1 MVVEDPYLWLEDL
14 GNKRVVEWA
23 LRQSRESVESLRPLS
38 DRLYEHVLHFYKLP
52 YLMQSVITDRGYMVL
67 LREGGSFRV
76 VVLRRDGSREP
87 LIDSKDLGKD
97 IVLRGIYAPRDG
109 DLLGLS
115 FSEAG
120 ADEGILRIL
129 DVDSGEVLDE
139 LKGVV
144 GNLVW
149 LDGERYYYVKSYRRE
164 KTPDGVEPPTSRVFL
179 REDGEEE
186 MVFGEG
192 VPTSHFITLRRSTSG
207 LRALLEV
214 NYGWTRNTVYGG
226 DLKDPASWRRVY
238 GGDGFVAHP
247 IDFVEGGY
255 LIASYEGGGFG
266 KLLHVTDGGV
276 REVVGE
282 GKYPLQGAAL
292 VDSKIVATY
301 LVDASSTIKIYDL
314 SGLPHGERG
323 LLPQGTISLLDSD
336 GREVLL
342 KYESFTVPYRFFSL
356 RGDLELRE
364 VDKAEA
370 GLGEVSIED
379 RWTRSKDGTPIH
391 YFLVRKRGAEASRAL
406 VYGYG
411 GFRISITPRFNPLFA
426 ALIEG
431 GAALAV
437 ANLRGGCEFGEEWHR
452 AGMRERKQNVFDD
465 FAAVLRDL
473 KEAGARVVAFG
484 RSNGGLLVSTVMTQ
498 HPELLDGAVIGYPVI
513 DMLRFHRLYVGKA
526 WVPEYGDPDDP
537 GDREFL
543 LRYSPYHHVRAGVEY
558 PPTLVYTGLHDD
570 RVHPAHAFKFVA
582 RLRDVGA
589 RPLLR
594 VETASGHAGASPEI
608 KAREEADIL
617 SFVYRV
623 LGVEA

>member
-1 MVVEDPYLWLEDL
+1 
-14 GNKRVVEWA
+14 
-23 LRQSRESVESLRPLS
+23 
-38 DRLYEHVLHFYKLP
+38 
-52 YLMQSVITDRGYMVL
+52 
-67 LREGGSFRV
+67 
-76 VVLRRDGSREP
+76 
-87 LIDSKDLGKD
+87 
-97 IVLRGIYAPRDG
+97 
-109 DLLGLS
+109 
-115 FSEAG
+115 
-120 ADEGILRIL
+120 
-129 DVDSGEVLDE
+129 
-139 LKGVV
+139 
-144 GNLVW
+144 
-149 LDGERYYYVKSYRRE
+149 
-164 KTPDGVEPPTSRVFL
+164 
-179 REDGEEE
+179 
-186 MVFGEG
+186 
-192 VPTSHFITLRRSTSG
+192 
-207 LRALLEV
+207 
-214 NYGWTRNTVYGG
+214 VYGG
-226 DLKDPASWRRVY
+226 DD
-238 GGDGFVAHP
+238 FVAHP

-266 KLLHVTDGGV
+266 KLLHVTDEGV

-292 VDSKIVATY
+292 VDSKIIATY

-314 SGLPHGERG
+314 SGLPHGERR

-342 KYESFTVPYRFFSL
+342 KYESFTIPYRFFSL

-426 ALIEG
+426 TLIEG

-594 VETASGHAGASPEI
+594 VETSSGHAGASPEI

>member
-38 DRLYEHVLHFYKLP
+38 DRLYERVLHFYKLP

-76 VVLRRDGSREP
+76 AVLRRDGSREP

-144 GNLVW
+144 GDLVW
-149 LDGERYYYVKSYRRE
+149 LDGGRYYYVKSYRRE

-179 REDGEEE
+179 REDGKEE
-186 MVFGEG
+186 MIFGEG

-314 SGLPHGERG
+314 SGLPHGERD

-336 GREVLL
+336 GHEVLL

-426 ALIEG
+426 TLIEG

-594 VETASGHAGASPEI
+594 VETSSGHAGASPEI